1 MFGNTGQTLLRSY
14 ITPWPVVLVTPMSG
28 TIEWAYILNVM
39 NCLETGNKP
48 LLHCNRCPGVHNEVF
63 LESSRSKYAQ

>member
-14 ITPWPVVLVTPMSG
+14 ITPWPLVLVTPMSG
-28 TIEWAYILNVM
+28 TIEWANILNVM

-48 LLHCNRCPGVHNEVF
+48 TASL
-63 LESSRSKYAQ
+63 